1 MFHDRLNE
9 YITRLGCS
17 GRELAEA
24 SGLSP
29 ATISRYRGGERRP
42 ESEAERAKLI
52 SGIARLAE
60 RRGVPALTEEAVAEG
75 FRPFFPEESFDAEH
89 LRAALNT
96 LLTTSPSASPTWPEA
111 PITTPPT
118 SPASAAAS
126 AARRTPS
133 ASSPPWRSMCSGAAT
148 PRRSGTSWRS

>member
-42 ESEAERAKLI
+42 ESEAERVSELLKYEMEHAAQLSVPLTVDVKTGK
-52 SGIARLAE
+52 SWAE
-60 RRGVPALTEEAVAEG
+60 A
-75 FRPFFPEESFDAEH
+75 H
-89 LRAALNT
+89 
-96 LLTTSPSASPTWPEA
+96 
-111 PITTPPT
+111 
-118 SPASAAAS
+118 
-126 AARRTPS
+126 
-133 ASSPPWRSMCSGAAT
+133 
-148 PRRSGTSWRS
+148 